1 MAGHVMETRDE
12 VPPEKLPPAEKLD
25 GIGNA
30 HIKITATPEAQMWF
44 DQGLNLLHDFWD
56 YESVRA
62 FVQGTRVDPNCAMC
76 YWGIY
81 RAELFTHSNA
91 KYYAKEALAR
101 AVSLKKQ
108 VSEPERLYIEAAEK
122 SEKGK
127 RGDKKELKVYRKF
140 AKKYPSDLQ
149 ARIFLA
155 ESVNDGYDDAGR
167 PNAGKKEQLSIL
179 QGVLKDD
186 PDNSAAN
193 HYWIHA
199 VESSTHPEQG
209 LHSAEI
215 LGRLAPASGHMVHM
229 PGHIFFRV
237 GDYAQAKES
246 FSASTQADE
255 HYMQSQHVPV
265 DDDWNYV
272 HNLMYAI
279 ANLMEAGQLH
289 EAIALSA
296 KLNDAHGQLENS
308 LYPWSV
314 RDSISRIDVR
324 LPVAL
329 RAADWSSAS
338 QFLQSSNPPD
348 SLPNIQFL
356 QRELKRFAAGMQALE
371 QHSLSTAETASA
383 DFDAE
388 LQKTSAR
395 IKDEEAKDKKKK
407 KTNSDA
413 KPPKL
418 PVMPD
423 AYAKPLLKNLSV
435 MSLELR
441 AALLVEK
448 KQNDKAKE
456 LFAQAA
462 KEEKDLGYRE
472 PPAYIRPVG
481 ETEAAVFMSVSDW
494 KDAAAAYKNALEE
507 RPLSGF
513 PLYGIALVSEQSGDA
528 AAARKQYSD
537 FLSAWKSADSTLPQL
552 AHAKDF
558 LASHAVSA
566 ASN

>member
-12 VPPEKLPPAEKLD
+12 IPPEKLPPPEKLD

-81 RAELFTHSNA
+81 HAELFTHSNA
-91 KYYAKEALAR
+91 KYYAKQALAR
-101 AVSLKKQ
+101 AVGLKKQ
-108 VSEPERLYIEAAEK
+108 VSEAERLYIEAAEK

-127 RGDKKELKVYRKF
+127 RGDKKEVKVYRKLV
-140 AKKYPSDLQ
+140 KKYPSDLQ

-155 ESVNDGYDDAGR
+155 EAVNDGYDEAGR
-167 PNAGKKEQLSIL
+167 PNAGKKEQLSL
-179 QGVLKDD
+179 LRGVMKED
-186 PDNSAAN
+186 PGNSAAN

-199 VESSTHPEQG
+199 VEDSPQPEQA

-215 LGRLAPASGHMVHM
+215 LGRLAPTSGHMVHM
-229 PGHIFFRV
+229 PGHIFYRV
-237 GDYAQAKES
+237 GDYARAKES
-246 FSASTQADE
+246 FAASTQADE

-265 DDDWNYV
+265 DDDWNYT

-279 ANLMEAGQLH
+279 ANLMEAGQLS
-289 EAIALSA
+289 EAISLSA

-308 LYPWSV
+308 LYPWSA

-338 QFLQSSNPPD
+338 QFLQASNPPD

-371 QHSLSTAETASA
+371 QHSLSTAEAASA

-395 IKDEEAKDKKKK
+395 IKDEEAKNKKKK
-407 KTNSDA
+407 KTSSDA
-413 KPPKL
+413 DPPKL

-441 AALLVEK
+441 AAVLVQK
-448 KQNDKAKE
+448 KQNDKAKD

-481 ETEAAVFMSVSDW
+481 ETEAAAFMSVSDW
-494 KDAAAAYKNALEE
+494 KDAAAAYKRALEE

-528 AAARKQYSD
+528 AAAGKQYSD
-537 FLSAWKSADSTLPQL
+537 FLSAWKSADASLPQL

-558 LASHAVSA
+558 LASHGVSA
-566 ASN
+566 AAK